1 MNDEHILE
9 LAIEKALR
17 GDREAFGDI
26 YDWYVRPLFKYVLVR
41 VGHREIA
48 EDITEEIFIK
58 AFQHITSYKQ
68 RKNVPFSAWLYRI
81 AKNTVIDWYKTHKTT
96 VELPEIVDT
105 HSFIDQLDLKK
116 TYDEILKRLYRLTNE
131 HREVLLL
138 RFIDERSIDEI
149 SEILNIKPGTVR
161 VMIFRALQELR
172 KIIPYEKF

>member
-58 AFQHITSYKQ
+58 AMRNGLHLGAGRPILPPM
-68 RKNVPFSAWLYRI
+68 PFMGLAGLSDA
-81 AKNTVIDWYKTHKTT
+81 
-96 VELPEIVDT
+96 
-105 HSFIDQLDLKK
+105 DLKSVFA
-116 TYDEILKRLYRLTNE
+116 YLK
-131 HREVLLL
+131 
-138 RFIDERSIDEI
+138 S
-149 SEILNIKPGTVR
+149 IKPISNKVPDPVPPNEVAVR
-161 VMIFRALQELR
+161 YG
-172 KIIPYEKF
+172 K